1 MRKAKMAVKKGVVEP
16 MAWLKETGRAP
27 QEEFIK
33 NRNSII
39 EHQYDSEQLKTRENE
54 EDNRSVIETLRDF
67 KVPMTWTLS
76 SGLIQYKNL
85 SETENGKALMNDA
98 SLIGKG
104 YVEDAKVSESL
115 LLMKFYSLSIRVV
128 SHLLSGCNGKE
139 LCLPFELTNQEKEI
153 IHFNRSTFILG
164 RSGTRK
170 TTVLTMKLFQNEQLY
185 HLASE
190 GYHQVQSNLSTDDSW
205 RHQEDSS
212 ETNQIQEAKRDIL
225 HQIFVTV
232 SPKLC
237 FAVKQ
242 HVSQLKSFVCGNKSS
257 AKSSS
262 VRMDDDNADALQFA
276 DIPDSFVDI
285 LPESYPLIITFS
297 KFLMM
302 LDGTVG
308 TSYFERFH
316 DARQLAHGKSGNAR
330 SLAFQIF
337 IRTKEVTFKRFS
349 SSYWSHFNILL
360 TTKLVPSTVFTEIMS
375 VIKGGLI
382 AGEVCDGKLSRQDYV
397 SLSECRVG
405 SKYKQAEKGDGSIDV
420 LTPESSLI
428 YGEAPSIIV
437 PNHNENAILT
447 IFQNSGKDFAGFGA
461 EQVVLVQDDSSRREI
476 SDYIGK
482 QALVLTIMACKGLE
496 FQRAHLQMD
505 DRQSKTALEEG
516 KHEDA
521 VSCRAKV
528 TGEGDDKYLIVTAE
542 QPLCAYHLDDWIHPS
557 QLPIRYAG
565 YSSCFRKEAGSHGRD
580 TLGIFRVHQFEKVEQ
595 FCLTSFKPVIDQNLF
610 YTGMKEKDLDEVLQS
625 QTVYS
630 NVSKGVLA
638 KSKDLVAA
646 FGTDDQTN
654 ICLEVPYI
662 TSALMDGKLGTEG
675 RKDLFDWL

>member
-1 MRKAKMAVKKGVVEP
+1 M
-16 MAWLKETGRAP
+16 
-27 QEEFIK
+27 
-33 NRNSII
+33 
-39 EHQYDSEQLKTRENE
+39 Y
-54 EDNRSVIETLRDF
+54 
-67 KVPMTWTLS
+67 
-76 SGLIQYKNL
+76 
-85 SETENGKALMNDA
+85 
-98 SLIGKG
+98 
-104 YVEDAKVSESL
+104 
-115 LLMKFYSLSIRVV
+115 
-128 SHLLSGCNGKE
+128 
-139 LCLPFELTNQEKEI
+139 
-153 IHFNRSTFILG
+153 
-164 RSGTRK
+164 
-170 TTVLTMKLFQNEQLY
+170 
-185 HLASE
+185 
-190 GYHQVQSNLSTDDSW
+190 
-205 RHQEDSS
+205 
-212 ETNQIQEAKRDIL
+212 
-225 HQIFVTV
+225 
-232 SPKLC
+232 
-237 FAVKQ
+237 
-242 HVSQLKSFVCGNKSS
+242 SFVCRNKSS

-262 VRMDDDNADALQFA
+262 VRMDDDNADTLQFA

-405 SKYKQAEKGDGSIDV
+405 SSISRQKREMMYDIFLAYEKKKAVNGEFDFADLVIDLHHRLRNERYAGYTVSVLCGVLGLKRDETDGRKGKGQISDMFYLTHNFRTHDGVLKLAQCSIDV

-516 KHEDA
+516 KLEDA
-521 VSCRAKV
+521 VSCRAKYFSDYQALAV
-528 TGEGDDKYLIVTAE
+528 
-542 QPLCAYHLDDWIHPS
+542 
-557 QLPIRYAG
+557 
-565 YSSCFRKEAGSHGRD
+565 
-580 TLGIFRVHQFEKVEQ
+580 
-595 FCLTSFKPVIDQNLF
+595 
-610 YTGMKEKDLDEVLQS
+610 VL
-625 QTVYS
+625 
-630 NVSKGVLA
+630 
-638 KSKDLVAA
+638 
-646 FGTDDQTN
+646 
-654 ICLEVPYI
+654 
-662 TSALMDGKLGTEG
+662 
-675 RKDLFDWL
+675 

>member
-1 MRKAKMAVKKGVVEP
+1 
-16 MAWLKETGRAP
+16 
-27 QEEFIK
+27 
-33 NRNSII
+33 
-39 EHQYDSEQLKTRENE
+39 
-54 EDNRSVIETLRDF
+54 
-67 KVPMTWTLS
+67 
-76 SGLIQYKNL
+76 
-85 SETENGKALMNDA
+85 
-98 SLIGKG
+98 
-104 YVEDAKVSESL
+104 
-115 LLMKFYSLSIRVV
+115 
-128 SHLLSGCNGKE
+128 
-139 LCLPFELTNQEKEI
+139 
-153 IHFNRSTFILG
+153 
-164 RSGTRK
+164 
-170 TTVLTMKLFQNEQLY
+170 MKLFQNEQLY

-316 DARQLAHGKSGNAR
+316 DARQLAHGKSGNVR

-360 TTKLVPSTVFTEIMS
+360 TKKLVPIIVFTEIMS

-405 SKYKQAEKGDGSIDV
+405 SSISRQKREMMYDIFLAYEKKKAV
-420 LTPESSLI
+420 N
-428 YGEAPSIIV
+428 GE
-437 PNHNENAILT
+437 
-447 IFQNSGKDFAGFGA
+447 FDFAD
-461 EQVVLVQDDSSRREI
+461 LVIDLHYRLRNES
-476 SDYIGK
+476 
-482 QALVLTIMACKGLE
+482 M
-496 FQRAHLQMD
+496 QRAHLQMD

-516 KHEDA
+516 KLEDA

-557 QLPIRYAG
+557 QLPI
-565 YSSCFRKEAGSHGRD
+565 S
-580 TLGIFRVHQFEKVEQ
+580 LGMRV
-595 FCLTSFKPVIDQNLF
+595 
-610 YTGMKEKDLDEVLQS
+610 
-625 QTVYS
+625 
-630 NVSKGVLA
+630 
-638 KSKDLVAA
+638 
-646 FGTDDQTN
+646 
-654 ICLEVPYI
+654 
-662 TSALMDGKLGTEG
+662 
-675 RKDLFDWL
+675 